1 MRRMLDLTD
10 VKDVV
15 GKKLYKHR
23 IQFNYVGAAG
33 AGAGVSGRYVAIIIT
48 PREAPYDDS
57 TGNGVEQ
64 AVMEGMF
71 LRGQGIEV
79 AGGKQYVILALPD
92 GGDTLVNFILVDLT
106 NNIIVNDDNEEFITI
121 SDTVSEWN

>member
-10 VKDVV
+10 INSVA

-23 IQFNYVGAAG
+23 MVFNYVGDAG

-48 PREAPYDDS
+48 PRETPYDDS
-57 TGNGVEQ
+57 TSNGVEQ

-71 LRGQGIEV
+71 LRGHSLEIADGNE
-79 AGGKQYVILALPD
+79 YDILALPD
-92 GGDTLVNFILVDLT
+92 GGDVLVDFIIFDYT
-106 NNIIVNDDNEEFITI
+106 NKSLVADTNEFFTII
-121 SDTVSEWN
+121 SDEVTEWN